1 MSTRKPKK
9 TAIER
14 LASARVRRCAGGP
27 PKMGATFLTQGGAQE
42 PQAEASI
49 RLMSVHVEGDP
60 EDVGRILAALFG
72 PRR

>member
-9 TAIER
+9 TAIKR
-14 LASARVRRCAGGP
+14 LAAARAVP
-27 PKMGATFLTQGGAQE
+27 PKMGATFLAQRGAQD

-60 EDVGRILAALFG
+60 EDVRRILVALFG